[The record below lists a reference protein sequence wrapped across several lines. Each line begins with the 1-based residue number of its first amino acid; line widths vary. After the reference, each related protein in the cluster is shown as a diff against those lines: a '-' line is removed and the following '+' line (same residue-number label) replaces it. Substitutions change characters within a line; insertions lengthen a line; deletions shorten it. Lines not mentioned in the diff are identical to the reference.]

1 MKWKDYIRLG
11 WDQLTRRKVVTALCA
26 IGIAIGSS
34 SIIVALAF
42 GESLAHYSTEQLN
55 SFLKMDEVTVHPG
68 YIPPPS
74 GEGEGTNVPV
84 TNQLL
89 DVIRTFPG
97 VQSVASFNR
106 LNYYSF
112 TVDET
117 KHGDVEIIATDL
129 TALKPFGYELQQ
141 GSLSELDQTI
151 IINYAVTFD
160 LYDERTAKIQKML
173 NGSSDRFNNG
183 QAPISFPLYQ
193 KTIMIA
199 QVSESSDGISRATSF
214 PLRVVG
220 VLQKPD
226 SPVNNYRYDKKAYIS
241 HHTAELLKQ
250 AFLGVSD
257 NNNGNSYAET
267 IIKVVDVKSIPS
279 IEAML
284 TKIHLNS
291 SSNMHRKDEIQQE
304 FAIVRLIFVGV
315 GLFVLFVASLSII
328 VAMTMATHQRRRQIG
343 IMKVLGANLRQIRNM
358 FMIESMLLGFLG
370 GAVGILL
377 SYWVIW
383 TINIVVIR
391 FSGDGAQSEVLFISF
406 WILPVG
412 LLFAVMTGVLSGLY
426 PAIKASRTD
435 ALSAIK
441 RE

>member
-1 MKWKDYIRLG
+1 LKWKDYIRLG
-11 WDQLTRRKVVTALCA
+11 WDQLARRKVVTALCA
-26 IGIAIGSS
+26 LGIAIGSS

-42 GESLAHYSTEQLN
+42 GESLAHYSTQQMN
-55 SFLKMDEVTVHPG
+55 SFMKMDEITVNPG

-74 GEGEGTNVPV
+74 GEGEGTSVPV
-84 TNQLL
+84 SSQML
-89 DVIRTFPG
+89 DLIRTFPG
-97 VQSVASFNR
+97 VQSVASFNT

-117 KHGDVEIIATDL
+117 KQGDMELIATDL
-129 TALKPFGYELQQ
+129 AALKPFGYELQQ
-141 GSLSELDQTI
+141 GSLSELDQTVVI
-151 IINYAVTFD
+151 DYAVTFD
-160 LYDERTAKIQKML
+160 LYDERTARIQMML
-173 NGSSDRFNNG
+173 NGSSDRFNG
-183 QAPISFPLYQ
+183 EQAPISFPLYQ
-193 KTIMIA
+193 KTILIN
-199 QVSESSDGISRATSF
+199 QTIQSSDGNVHTASF

-226 SPVNNYRYDKKAYIS
+226 TPVNNYRHQKKAYIS

-250 AFLGVSD
+250 AFSGANEENRGD
-257 NNNGNSYAET
+257 SYEQT
-267 IIKVVDVKSIPS
+267 IIKVLDVKSIPT
-279 IEAML
+279 IEAL
-284 TKIHLNS
+284 ISKIHL
-291 SSNMHRKDEIQQE
+291 SSNSNLYRQDEIKQE
-304 FAIVRLIFVGV
+304 FAIVRLIFAGV
-315 GLFVLFVASLSII
+315 GLFVLFVASLSIV

-343 IMKVLGANLRQIRNM
+343 IMKVLGANLSQIRNM

-370 GAVGILL
+370 GAIGILL

-383 TINIVVIR
+383 TINIVLVR
-391 FSGDGAQSEVLFISF
+391 FSGQGVDSEILFISL